1 MIGVGTAT
9 AQAVAHPKTTRNL
22 LIVAAVIVL
31 IVPVAL
37 VAVPVSLVLAM
48 GASSFGGGGGAC
60 GGSAPSVEAGQNV
73 DGYGP
78 EQLKI
83 AATIITVGQQMS
95 VLPHGQTLALMV
107 AIGESGLRN
116 LDHGDAVDNTTIGVF
131 QQGASYGTPA
141 QRMDPAT
148 AAAAFY
154 TRMLH
159 VPDWQ
164 TLAPTLV
171 AHAVQINADPN
182 HYAPFWTPAEQVL
195 AALTGASASASTCQ
209 VPADAR
215 AAAAILVG
223 AIQAKK
229 LNFLEPRYQQQ
240 VINMAD
246 GTATPDCAID
256 AHVLQ
261 LIVVAVQSFQ
271 QVGVSDLNRRCTGMT
286 PGAGTASAHWKG
298 KAVDFY
304 AINRQSLTG
313 ADTLSVQL
321 IQVLDPYAPRGSS
334 AGQSDCRAR
343 AQVSLGLLA
352 NITSDFPDTCNHQH
366 IQVP

>member
-1 MIGVGTAT
+1 MIGVGTAV

-22 LIVAAVIVL
+22 MIVAAVIVL
-31 IVPVAL
+31 VVPVAL
-37 VAVPVSLVLAM
+37 VAVPVTLVIAI
-48 GASSFGGGGGAC
+48 GANGFGGGGGAC
-60 GGSAPSVEAGQNV
+60 GASAPSVEAGQNV

-95 VLPHGQTLALMV
+95 VPPHGQALALMV

-131 QQGASYGTPA
+131 QQGAGYGAPT

-182 HYAPFWTPAEQVL
+182 HYAPFWTSAEHVL
-195 AALTGASASASTCQ
+195 AALTGASAGTCQ

-215 AAAAILVG
+215 AAAAVLVG

-246 GTATPDCAID
+246 GTATPGLRDRPARPPTDRRRRPVLPAGRSQRPEPALHGHDPRRRDRVRALEGQGGRLLRDQPTVPHRCRRPFGPADPRAGPVRPARIIAWSKRLPLPRSRVARCARELHHRIFGY
-256 AHVLQ
+256 L
-261 LIVVAVQSFQ
+261 
-271 QVGVSDLNRRCTGMT
+271 
-286 PGAGTASAHWKG
+286 
-298 KAVDFY
+298 
-304 AINRQSLTG
+304 
-313 ADTLSVQL
+313 
-321 IQVLDPYAPRGSS
+321 
-334 AGQSDCRAR
+334 
-343 AQVSLGLLA
+343 
-352 NITSDFPDTCNHQH
+352 
-366 IQVP
+366 

>member
-1 MIGVGTAT
+1 
-9 AQAVAHPKTTRNL
+9 
-22 LIVAAVIVL
+22 
-31 IVPVAL
+31 
-37 VAVPVSLVLAM
+37 
-48 GASSFGGGGGAC
+48 
-60 GGSAPSVEAGQNV
+60 
-73 DGYGP
+73 
-78 EQLKI
+78 
-83 AATIITVGQQMS
+83 
-95 VLPHGQTLALMV
+95 MV

-141 QRMDPAT
+141 ERMDPAT

-154 TRMLH
+154 SRMLH

-182 HYAPFWTPAEQVL
+182 HYAPFWTPAAQLL
-195 AALTGASASASTCQ
+195 AALTGASAGACQ

-215 AAAAILVG
+215 AAAAVLVG

-240 VINMAD
+240 IFNMAD
-246 GTATPDCAID
+246 GTATPDCTID
-256 AHVLQ
+256 PHILQ

-313 ADTLSVQL
+313 ADPLSVQL
-321 IQVLDPYAPRGSS
+321 IHVLDPYAPHGST
-334 AGQSDCRAR
+334 AGQSDCRSR
-343 AQVSLGLLA
+343 AHVTLGVLT
-352 NITSDFPDTCNHQH
+352 NFTSDFPDTCNHQH

>member
-1 MIGVGTAT
+1 MISAGAAA
-9 AQAVAHPKTTRNL
+9 AQVVRHPKAIRNL
-22 LIVAAVIVL
+22 LIMVVIIVL
-31 IVPVAL
+31 VVPVAL
-37 VAVPVSLVLAM
+37 VAVPVTLVLAM
-48 GASSFGGGGGAC
+48 GANGFSGAGGAC
-60 GGSAPSVEAGQNV
+60 GGSAPAMEAGQAV

-83 AATIITVGQQMS
+83 AATIVTVGQQMG
-95 VLPHGQTLALMV
+95 VPPYGLTLALMV

-164 TLAPTLV
+164 TTAPTLV

-182 HYAPFWTPAEQVL
+182 HYTPFWTPAVQVL
-195 AALTGASASASTCQ
+195 TALTGASATECQ

-215 AAAAILVG
+215 AAAAVLAA
-223 AIQAKK
+223 AIQANK
-229 LNFLEPRYQQQ
+229 LNFLETRYRQQ
-240 VINMAD
+240 VLNMAD
-246 GTATPDCAID
+246 GTATSDCIID
-256 AHVLQ
+256 AHILQ
-261 LIVVAVQSFQ
+261 LIVVAIQAFQ
-271 QVGVSDLNRRCTGMT
+271 QVGISDLNRKCTGST

-313 ADTLSVQL
+313 ANALSLQL
-321 IQVLDPYAPRGSS
+321 IHTLDPYAPRGSS
-334 AGQSDCRAR
+334 IGQSDCRAR
-343 AQVSLGLLA
+343 AHVVLGVLV
-352 NITSDFPDTCNHQH
+352 NITNAFPDTCNHQH

>member
-1 MIGVGTAT
+1 MISAG
-9 AQAVAHPKTTRNL
+9 AVATHAMSHPKTTRNL
-22 LIVAAVIVL
+22 LIIAAVIVL

-48 GASSFGGGGGAC
+48 GANGFGGGGGVC
-60 GGSAPSVEAGQNV
+60 GGSVPSVEAGQNV

-83 AATIITVGQQMS
+83 AATIITVGQQMR
-95 VLPHGQTLALMV
+95 VPPHGQALALMV

-116 LDHGDAVDNTTIGVF
+116 LDHGDAVDNSTIGVF
-131 QQGASYGTPA
+131 QQGAGYGTVA
-141 QRMDPAT
+141 ERMDPAT

-164 TLAPTLV
+164 IAAPTLV

-182 HYAPFWTPAEQVL
+182 HYAPFWTPAERIL
-195 AALTGASASASTCQ
+195 AALTGTISGACQ

-215 AAAAILVG
+215 AAAAVLVG

-246 GTATPDCAID
+246 GTATPECTID

-261 LIVVAVQSFQ
+261 LIVVAVQAFQ

-313 ADTLSVQL
+313 ADAFSLQL
-321 IQVLDPYAPRGSS
+321 VRVLDPYAPPGSS

-343 AQVSLGLLA
+343 AHVSLGVLV
-352 NITSDFPDTCNHQH
+352 NITRGFPDTCNHQH

>member
-1 MIGVGTAT
+1 MPLT
-9 AQAVAHPKTTRNL
+9 HPKTTRNL

-31 IVPVAL
+31 VVPVASSRCRSPWFSRWEQTGSP
-37 VAVPVSLVLAM
+37 VAGEYAAAQPRPWRPART
-48 GASSFGGGGGAC
+48 
-60 GGSAPSVEAGQNV
+60 V

-78 EQLKI
+78 DQLKI

-95 VLPHGQTLALMV
+95 VPPHGQALALMV

-131 QQGASYGTPA
+131 QQGAGYGTVA

-154 TRMLH
+154 TRMLQ

-164 TLAPTLV
+164 TTAPTLV

-182 HYAPFWTPAEQVL
+182 HYAPFWSPAEQVL
-195 AALTGASASASTCQ
+195 AALTGAAGGACQ

-215 AAAAILVG
+215 AAAAVLVG

-246 GTATPDCAID
+246 GTATPDCTID
-256 AHVLQ
+256 AHMLC
-261 LIVVAVQSFQ
+261 S
-271 QVGVSDLNRRCTGMT
+271 
-286 PGAGTASAHWKG
+286 
-298 KAVDFY
+298 
-304 AINRQSLTG
+304 
-313 ADTLSVQL
+313 
-321 IQVLDPYAPRGSS
+321 
-334 AGQSDCRAR
+334 
-343 AQVSLGLLA
+343 
-352 NITSDFPDTCNHQH
+352 
-366 IQVP
+366 

>member
-1 MIGVGTAT
+1 MIGVGAA
-9 AQAVAHPKTTRNL
+9 AQAVAHPKTTPNV
-22 LIVAAVIVL
+22 LIIAAVIIFV
-31 IVPVAL
+31 VPISL

-48 GASSFGGGGGAC
+48 GANGLGAGGGVC
-60 GGSAPSVEAGQNV
+60 GGSAPSVEAGKTV
-73 DGYGP
+73 AGYGP
-78 EQLKI
+78 DQLKI
-83 AATIITVGQQMS
+83 AATIITVGQQLS
-95 VLPHGQTLALMV
+95 VPPYGQTLALMV

-116 LDHGDAVDNTTIGVF
+116 LNHGDAVDNTTIGVF
-131 QQGASYGTPA
+131 QQGAGYGSRA

-164 TLAPTLV
+164 TAPPTLV

-182 HYAPFWTPAEQVL
+182 HYAPYWTPAQQVL
-195 AALTGASASASTCQ
+195 AALTGASAGACQ

-215 AAAAILVG
+215 AAATILVA

-229 LNFLEPRYQQQ
+229 LNFLEPRYQEQ
-240 VINMAD
+240 VANMAN

-313 ADTLSVQL
+313 ADALSVQL
-321 IQVLDPYAPRGSS
+321 IHALDPYAPHGSS
-334 AGQSDCRAR
+334 VGQSDCRAR
-343 AQVSLGLLA
+343 AHVSLGVLSNFTHA
-352 NITSDFPDTCNHQH
+352 FPDTCNHQH
-366 IQVP
+366 VQVP

>member
-1 MIGVGTAT
+1 MISAT
-9 AQAVAHPKTTRNL
+9 SMAAHTVTHPKATRNL
-22 LIVAAVIVL
+22 LIIAAVILLV
-31 IVPVAL
+31 VPAAL
-37 VAVPVSLVLAM
+37 VAVPVTLVLAM
-48 GASSFGGGGGAC
+48 GANGFGGGGGVC
-60 GGSAPSVEAGQNV
+60 GGSAPSVEAGKTV

-78 EQLKI
+78 DQLKI

-95 VLPHGQTLALMV
+95 VPPHGLTLALMV

-131 QQGASYGTPA
+131 QQGAGYGTRA

-164 TLAPTLV
+164 TAAPTLV

-182 HYAPFWTPAEQVL
+182 HYAPFWAQAEQVL
-195 AALTGASASASTCQ
+195 ATLTGASAASCQ

-215 AAAAILVG
+215 AAAAVLVG

-240 VINMAD
+240 VVNMAD

-256 AHVLQ
+256 ARVLQ

-304 AINRQSLTG
+304 ALNRQSLTG

-321 IQVLDPYAPRGSS
+321 IRVLDPFAPHGSS
-334 AGQSDCRAR
+334 IGQSDCRTR
-343 AQVSLGLLA
+343 VHVSLGVLL
-352 NITSDFPDTCNHQH
+352 NISSAFPDTCNHQH
-366 IQVP
+366 VQVP

>member
-1 MIGVGTAT
+1 MIGAGA
-9 AQAVAHPKTTRNL
+9 AAAHAVSHPKTTRNL
-22 LIVAAVIVL
+22 LIVAAVIILV
-31 IVPVAL
+31 VPVAL

-48 GASSFGGGGGAC
+48 GANGFGGGGGVC

-95 VLPHGQTLALMV
+95 VPPHGQTVALMV

-131 QQGASYGTPA
+131 QQGAGYGAPA
-141 QRMDPAT
+141 ERMDPAI

-195 AALTGASASASTCQ
+195 AALTGASAGACQ

-215 AAAAILVG
+215 AAAAALVG
-223 AIQAKK
+223 AIKAKK

-240 VINMAD
+240 IFNMAD
-246 GTATPDCAID
+246 GTATPDCTID

-286 PGAGTASAHWKG
+286 SGAGTASAHWKG

-313 ADTLSVQL
+313 ADPLSVQL
-321 IQVLDPYAPRGSS
+321 IHVLDPYAPHGSS
-334 AGQSDCRAR
+334 AGQSDCRSRAR
-343 AQVSLGLLA
+343 VTLGVLT
-352 NITSDFPDTCNHQH
+352 NFTSDFPDTCNHQH

>member
-1 MIGVGTAT
+1 MIGAGA
-9 AQAVAHPKTTRNL
+9 ALHAVAHPKATRNL
-22 LIVAAVIVL
+22 LIIAAVIVL
-31 IVPVAL
+31 VVPVTL
-37 VAVPVSLVLAM
+37 VAVPVGLVLAM
-48 GASSFGGGGGAC
+48 GASAFGVGGVC
-60 GGSAPSVEAGQNV
+60 GGSAPSVEAGQTV
-73 DGYGP
+73 DGYGQD
-78 EQLKI
+78 QLKI
-83 AATIITVGQQMS
+83 AATIISVGQQMS
-95 VLPHGQTLALMV
+95 VPPHGQTLALMV

-131 QQGASYGTPA
+131 QQGAGYGAPA

-154 TRMLH
+154 SRMLR

-164 TLAPTLV
+164 TAAPTLV

-182 HYAPFWTPAEQVL
+182 HYTPFWTPAEQVL
-195 AALTGASASASTCQ
+195 GALTGASAGACQ
-209 VPADAR
+209 LPQDSR
-215 AAAAILVG
+215 AAAVALVA

-240 VINMAD
+240 IINMAN
-246 GTATPDCAID
+246 GTVTPDCTID
-256 AHVLQ
+256 GHVLQ

-313 ADTLSVQL
+313 ADPLSIQL
-321 IQVLDPYAPRGSS
+321 IRALDPYAPHGSS
-334 AGQSDCRAR
+334 AGQSDCR
-343 AQVSLGLLA
+343 SLAHVTLGPLV

>member
-1 MIGVGTAT
+1 MISAGA
-9 AQAVAHPKTTRNL
+9 AAAHAVTHPKTTRNL

-31 IVPVAL
+31 VVPVAL
-37 VAVPVSLVLAM
+37 VAVPVTLVLAM
-48 GASSFGGGGGAC
+48 GANGFGGSAGVC

-78 EQLKI
+78 DQLKI
-83 AATIITVGQQMS
+83 AATIITVGQQMN
-95 VLPHGQTLALMV
+95 VPAHGQTLALMV

-116 LDHGDAVDNTTIGVF
+116 LNHGDAVDNTTIGVF
-131 QQGASYGTPA
+131 QQGAGYGTPA

-154 TRMLH
+154 TRMLR
-159 VPDWQ
+159 VPEWQ

-182 HYAPFWTPAEQVL
+182 HYTPFWTPAEQVL
-195 AALTGASASASTCQ
+195 AALTGASTGTCQ

-215 AAAAILVG
+215 AAAAVLVG

-246 GTATPDCAID
+246 GTATPDCTID
-256 AHVLQ
+256 PHVLQ

-271 QVGVSDLNRRCTGMT
+271 QVGVSDLNRRCTGMA

-304 AINRQSLTG
+304 AINRRSLSG
-313 ADTLSVQL
+313 ADSLSVQL
-321 IQVLDPYAPRGSS
+321 IHLLDPYAPHGSS
-334 AGQSDCRAR
+334 AGQSDCRSR
-343 AQVSLGLLA
+343 AHVSLGALV
-352 NITSDFPDTCNHQH
+352 NFTSDFPDTCNHQH

>member
-1 MIGVGTAT
+1 MISAGA
-9 AQAVAHPKTTRNL
+9 AAAHAVTHPKTTRNL
-22 LIVAAVIVL
+22 LIVAAIIVL
-31 IVPVAL
+31 VVPVTL

-48 GASSFGGGGGAC
+48 GTNGFGGGGVC
-60 GGSAPSVEAGQNV
+60 GGSSPSVEAGQNV

-78 EQLKI
+78 QQLKI
-83 AATIITVGQQMS
+83 AATIITVGQQMI
-95 VLPHGQTLALMV
+95 VPPHGQTLALMV

-131 QQGASYGTPA
+131 QQGAGYGTPA
-141 QRMDPAT
+141 ERMNPAT

-195 AALTGASASASTCQ
+195 AALTGASAGACQ

-215 AAAAILVG
+215 AAAAVLVG

-240 VINMAD
+240 VVNMAD
-246 GTATPDCAID
+246 GTATPDCTID
-256 AHVLQ
+256 PHILQ

-304 AINRQSLTG
+304 AINGQSLTG

-321 IQVLDPYAPRGSS
+321 IHALDPYAPHGSS
-334 AGQSDCRAR
+334 IGQSDCRSRAR
-343 AQVSLGLLA
+343 VTLGVLTNL
-352 NITSDFPDTCNHQH
+352 TSDFPDTCNHQH

>member
-48 GASSFGGGGGAC
+48 GASGFSGSGGAC
-60 GGSAPSVEAGQNV
+60 GGSAPSVEAGQKV
-73 DGYGP
+73 GGYGP

-95 VLPHGQTLALMV
+95 VPPHGQTLALMV

-131 QQGASYGTPA
+131 QQGANYGTPA

-154 TRMLH
+154 RQMLH

-182 HYAPFWTPAEQVL
+182 HYARFWAPAEQVL
-195 AALTGASASASTCQ
+195 AALTGASAGACQ

-215 AAAAILVG
+215 AAATVLVG

-240 VINMAD
+240 VIDMAD
-246 GTATPDCAID
+246 GTATPDCTID

-304 AINRQSLTG
+304 AIDRQSLTG
-313 ADTLSVQL
+313 ADALSVQL
-321 IQVLDPYAPRGSS
+321 IHVVDPYAPHGSS

-343 AQVSLGLLA
+343 ADVSLGLLT

>member
-1 MIGVGTAT
+1 VIGVGTAA
-9 AQAVAHPKTTRNL
+9 AQAIAHPKTTLNL

-37 VAVPVSLVLAM
+37 VAIPVSLVLAM
-48 GASSFGGGGGAC
+48 GANGFGGGGGVC
-60 GGSAPSVEAGQNV
+60 GGSAPTVEAGHKV

-78 EQLKI
+78 DQLKI

-95 VLPHGQTLALMV
+95 VPLQGQTLALMV

-131 QQGASYGTPA
+131 QQGAGYGTPA

-164 TLAPTLV
+164 ALAPTLV

-195 AALTGASASASTCQ
+195 AALTGASAGACQ
-209 VPADAR
+209 VPEDAR
-215 AAAAILVG
+215 AAAAVLVG

-240 VINMAD
+240 VVNMAD
-246 GTATPDCAID
+246 GTATPDCMID

-286 PGAGTASAHWKG
+286 PGAGTKSAHWKG

-313 ADTLSVQL
+313 ADALSVQL
-321 IQVLDPYAPRGSS
+321 IHVLDPYAPHGSS
-334 AGQSDCRAR
+334 AGQSDCRAQ
-343 AQVSLGLLA
+343 AEVSLGLLT

>member
-1 MIGVGTAT
+1 MISAGAAAVHGVT
-9 AQAVAHPKTTRNL
+9 HPKTIRNL

-31 IVPVAL
+31 VVPLALVVVPVTL
-37 VAVPVSLVLAM
+37 VVAM
-48 GASSFGGGGGAC
+48 GANGFGGGGGVC
-60 GGSAPSVEAGQNV
+60 GGSAPSVSVGSTV

-95 VLPHGQTLALMV
+95 VPPHGQTLALMV

-116 LDHGDAVDNTTIGVF
+116 LDHGDAVDNSTIGVF
-131 QQGASYGTPA
+131 QQGTSYGTRA

-182 HYAPFWTPAEQVL
+182 HYALFWAPAEHVL
-195 AALTGASASASTCQ
+195 AALTGAATGRCE

-215 AAAAILVG
+215 AAAAVLVG

-246 GTATPDCAID
+246 GTATPDCTID

-286 PGAGTASAHWKG
+286 PGAGTKSAHWKG

-321 IQVLDPYAPRGSS
+321 IHVLDPYAPHGSS

-343 AQVSLGLLA
+343 AHVSLGVLA

>member
-1 MIGVGTAT
+1 MISAS
-9 AQAVAHPKTTRNL
+9 AAAARAVTHPKTIRNL
-22 LIVAAVIVL
+22 LIVIAAIVL
-31 IVPVAL
+31 VVPVAL
-37 VAVPVSLVLAM
+37 VAVPVTLVLAM
-48 GASSFGGGGGAC
+48 GANGFGGGGGVC
-60 GGSAPSVEAGQNV
+60 GGSAPSVETGTTV

-95 VLPHGQTLALMV
+95 VPPHGLTLALMV

-116 LDHGDAVDNTTIGVF
+116 LDHGDAVDNSTIGVF
-131 QQGASYGTPA
+131 QQGTSYGTRA

-164 TLAPTLV
+164 TTAPTLV

-182 HYAPFWTPAEQVL
+182 HYAPYWTPATQVL
-195 AALTGASASASTCQ
+195 AALTGASAVSCQ

-215 AAAAILVG
+215 AAATALVG
-223 AIQAKK
+223 AIQANK
-229 LNFLEPRYQQQ
+229 LNFLEPRYQAQI
-240 VINMAD
+240 INTAD
-246 GTATPDCAID
+246 GTATPICAID

-261 LIVVAVQSFQ
+261 LIVVAVQAFQ

-313 ADTLSVQL
+313 ADPLSVQL
-321 IQVLDPYAPRGSS
+321 IRTLDPYAPRGSS
-334 AGQSDCRAR
+334 IGQSDCRAR
-343 AQVSLGLLA
+343 AHVVLGQLL
-352 NITSDFPDTCNHQH
+352 NITNAFPDTCNHQH
-366 IQVP
+366 LQVP

>member
-1 MIGVGTAT
+1 MIGVGTAV

-22 LIVAAVIVL
+22 MIVAAVIVL
-31 IVPVAL
+31 VVPVAL
-37 VAVPVSLVLAM
+37 VAVPVTLVIAI
-48 GASSFGGGGGAC
+48 GANGFGGGGGAC
-60 GGSAPSVEAGQNV
+60 GASAPSVEAGQNV

-95 VLPHGQTLALMV
+95 VPPHGQTLALMV

-131 QQGASYGTPA
+131 QQGAGYGAPT

-154 TRMLH
+154 RRMLH

-182 HYAPFWTPAEQVL
+182 HYAPFWTSAEHVL
-195 AALTGASASASTCQ
+195 AALTGASAGTCQ

-215 AAAAILVG
+215 AAAAVLVG

-256 AHVLQ
+256 PHVLR

-313 ADTLSVQL
+313 ADALSVQL
-321 IQVLDPYAPRGSS
+321 IHVLDPYAPHGSS
-334 AGQSDCRAR
+334 LGQSDCRTR
-343 AQVSLGLLA
+343 AHVSLGVLV
-352 NITSDFPDTCNHQH
+352 NFTSEFSDTCNHQH

>member
-1 MIGVGTAT
+1 MISAT
-9 AQAVAHPKTTRNL
+9 SLAAHAETHPKTTRNL
-22 LIVAAVIVL
+22 LIVVAVIVL
-31 IVPVAL
+31 VVPVAL
-37 VAVPVSLVLAM
+37 VAVPITLVLAM
-48 GASSFGGGGGAC
+48 GANGFGRGGGVC
-60 GGSAPSVEAGQNV
+60 SGSAPSVEARETV

-78 EQLKI
+78 DQLKI

-95 VLPHGQTLALMV
+95 VPPHGLTLALMV

-131 QQGASYGTPA
+131 QQGAGYGTRA

-148 AAAAFY
+148 AAAAFF

-164 TLAPTLV
+164 TSAPTLV

-182 HYAPFWTPAEQVL
+182 HYAPFWAPAEQVL
-195 AALTGASASASTCQ
+195 ATLTGANAGSCQ

-215 AAAAILVG
+215 AAAAVLVG

-229 LNFLEPRYQQQ
+229 LNFLESRYQQQ
-240 VINMAD
+240 VVNMAD
-246 GTATPDCAID
+246 GTATPDCKID

-271 QVGVSDLNRRCTGMT
+271 QVGVSDLDRRCTGMT

-313 ADTLSVQL
+313 ADPLSVQL
-321 IQVLDPYAPRGSS
+321 IHVLDPFAPRGSS
-334 AGQSDCRAR
+334 IGQSDCRAR
-343 AQVSLGLLA
+343 ADISLGVLL
-352 NITSDFPDTCNHQH
+352 NITSGFPDTCNHQH
-366 IQVP
+366 VQVP